1 MKHADIRTV
10 DNPQARHIW
19 DVADYCRRTGI
30 HKTEEQRLIKV
41 LGRYATVLRSVDE
54 AQSTNSTMTPG
65 LTIPANSSASQF
77 VKRTHPCDP
86 DLSIIDGSGVPW
98 IP

>member
-10 DNPQARHIW
+10 DNPQAKHIW

-41 LGRYATVLRSVDE
+41 LGRYATRHELQMNIVRVQTRLR
-54 AQSTNSTMTPG
+54 
-65 LTIPANSSASQF
+65 
-77 VKRTHPCDP
+77 
-86 DLSIIDGSGVPW
+86 
-98 IP
+98 

>member
-41 LGRYATVLRSVDE
+41 LGRYATCHELQMNIVRV
-54 AQSTNSTMTPG
+54 QTR
-65 LTIPANSSASQF
+65 I
-77 VKRTHPCDP
+77 R
-86 DLSIIDGSGVPW
+86 
-98 IP
+98 

>member
-10 DNPQARHIW
+10 DNPQAKHIW

-41 LGRYATVLRSVDE
+41 LGRYATRHELQMNIVRV
-54 AQSTNSTMTPG
+54 QTR
-65 LTIPANSSASQF
+65 I
-77 VKRTHPCDP
+77 R
-86 DLSIIDGSGVPW
+86 
-98 IP
+98 

>member
-41 LGRYATVLRSVDE
+41 LGRYATSRELQMNIVRV
-54 AQSTNSTMTPG
+54 QTR
-65 LTIPANSSASQF
+65 I
-77 VKRTHPCDP
+77 R
-86 DLSIIDGSGVPW
+86 
-98 IP
+98 